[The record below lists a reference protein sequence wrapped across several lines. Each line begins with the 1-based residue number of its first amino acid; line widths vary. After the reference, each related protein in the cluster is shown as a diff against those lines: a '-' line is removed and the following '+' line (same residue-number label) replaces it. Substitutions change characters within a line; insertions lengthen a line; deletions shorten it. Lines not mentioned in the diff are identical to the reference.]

1 MVLEQSV
8 PRRSFFATELADGVT
23 VGKLVVM
30 FAALVSLYVDQSFG
44 GAFTTIQTYAGGTLG
59 SSADELPWTSIGYN
73 TFYYVMILLT
83 PWLIGQY
90 GRRPVF
96 GAGHLSFGLLSFYL
110 AATTSLHGFMIV
122 RCFQGLAQGTF
133 FVCSVVTVLTLFPP
147 KLRGIAFSI
156 FSVVSLSGAAS
167 GSFLGGWFIDH
178 AFWRDLFTLYGALA
192 IFAGIVISLL
202 LEADG
207 PINPP
212 RFDGMGVAFAF
223 VAFFGFQYVS
233 SFGERRDWLW
243 SPDIVALG
251 ALSIVG
257 FIGFIWRELYED
269 KCGFIQLRLFNI
281 RNLAVAS
288 VLGFGLGV
296 PLFGANLFLQYTQSA
311 LAFPPSTAGAL
322 LTLRILAIA
331 VVAPTAVLLVNADKI
346 DVKVPVA
353 IGFVLVPISYALLAI
368 NTTTESDFMTFAVA
382 IVISGAGFA
391 CLFSPIANAMVRSLP
406 LDVRAEGI
414 AIFKI
419 VLLLGGSCAT
429 TALAVVYDHSLGAY
443 QSLLAGQATL
453 HHFSQLGIA
462 HPSSR
467 LLAQIAQQASIL
479 AYADNSKVVALVSLV
494 NLPLIFF
501 LKKPAAPVA
510 PPPAPEPAPVAVAE
524 AKAPDQDHVAEPK
537 LSRA

>member
-1 MVLEQSV
+1 
-8 PRRSFFATELADGVT
+8 
-23 VGKLVVM
+23 M
-30 FAALVSLYVDQSFG
+30 FAALVSLFVDQSFG
-44 GAFTTIQTYAGGTLG
+44 GAFQTIQTYAGGTLG

-83 PWLIGQY
+83 PWLIERF

-96 GAGHLSFGLLSFYL
+96 GAGHLAFGLLSFYL
-110 AATTSLHGFMIV
+110 ATTTSLHGFMIG

-133 FVCSVVTVLTLFPP
+133 FVCSVVTVLTLFPL

-156 FSVVSLSGAAS
+156 FSVTSLSGAAS
-167 GSFLGGWFIDH
+167 GSFIGGWFIDH
-178 AFWRDLFTLYGALA
+178 AFWRDLFTLYGCLA
-192 IFAGIVISLL
+192 IFAGVVISSLL
-202 LEADG
+202 QADG
-207 PINPP
+207 PTQPP
-212 RFDGMGVAFAF
+212 RFDLMGVVFAF
-223 VAFFGFQYVS
+223 IAFFGFQYAS

-243 SPDIVALG
+243 SPDVVALG

-257 FIGFIWRELYED
+257 FIGFIWRELHEG

-322 LTLRILAIA
+322 LTLRILAI
-331 VVAPTAVLLVNADKI
+331 VIVAPTAVLLVNADKI

-353 IGFVLVPISYALLAI
+353 IGFVLVPLSYALLAM
-368 NTTTESDFMTFAVA
+368 NTTSESDFTTFAIA

-453 HHFSQLGIA
+453 HHFAQLGIP
-462 HPSSR
+462 HPSR
-467 LLAQIAQQASIL
+467 ELLSSVAQQAAVL

-494 NLPLIFF
+494 NLPFIFL
-501 LKKPAAPVA
+501 LKKPSPPAVPA
-510 PPPAPEPAPVAVAE
+510 PPAQPTTEQGAGAE
-524 AKAPDQDHVAEPK
+524 RT